1 MWAIE
6 PKAQMQQDADVI
18 REASRCAK
26 GLVAMLSSP
35 NAGVTFGG

>member
-6 PKAQMQQDADVI
+6 PKAHMQEDADVI
-18 REASRCAK
+18 REASKCAK

-35 NAGVTFGG
+35 NAGVTVGG